1 MGMGMGMGMGDA
13 TVAAYHVHWQ
23 RAAQRHRRAI
33 WSLISAG
40 ERVEM
45 SMEAAKRDLL
55 HVRAGGPAVAIVEG
69 ELQQWITRLQGNL
82 AGAEAEYRRITRATY
97 AHLQALRY
105 LQRQMQF
112 GAESL

>member
-1 MGMGMGMGMGDA
+1 MGDA
-13 TVAAYHVHWQ
+13 TVAAYHVQWQ
-23 RAAQRHRRAI
+23 RAAHQHRRAI

-55 HVRAGGPAVAIVEG
+55 HVRAGGSMAATVAEG
-69 ELQQWITRLQGNL
+69 DLQQWVTRLQGNL

-97 AHLQALRY
+97 AHLQALRW
-105 LQRQMQF
+105 LQRQLRFQS
-112 GAESL
+112 ESL

>member
-1 MGMGMGMGMGDA
+1 MGMEDA
-13 TVAAYHVHWQ
+13 AVAAYHVHWQ
-23 RAAQRHRRAI
+23 CAAQRHRRAI

-55 HVRAGGPAVAIVEG
+55 CLRAGGPAIAVAEYD
-69 ELQQWITRLQGNL
+69 LRQWITRLQGTL

-105 LQRQMQF
+105 LQRQLQF
-112 GAESL
+112 QSESL

>member
-1 MGMGMGMGMGDA
+1 MGMGMEDA
-13 TVAAYHVHWQ
+13 AVAAYHVHWQ
-23 RAAQRHRRAI
+23 CAAQRHRQAI

-55 HVRAGGPAVAIVEG
+55 CLRTGGPAVAEDD
-69 ELQQWITRLQGNL
+69 LHQWITRLQGTL
-82 AGAEAEYRRITRATY
+82 AGAEVEYRRITRATY

-105 LQRQMQF
+105 LQRQLHMP
-112 GAESL
+112 ESL